1 MVIPLNK
8 DIPTGDIFGWG
19 AKYLGGKNNLGT
31 KDLRGKSS
39 REQKTGGGGGGRQKT
54 RGQRTG
60 GQKTRG
66 QKTGGGGAKDL
77 EPLGQCRSSSQMCHH
92 PSHVGHHRC

>member
-19 AKYLGGKNNLGT
+19 AKDLGGKNNLGA

-39 REQKTGGGGGGRQKT
+39 REQKTGGGGGKRPGDK
-54 RGQRTG
+54 GPG
-60 GQKTRG
+60 GKRPG
-66 QKTGGGGAKDL
+66 AKDWGGGGAKDL